1 MDCLVYLGHKMTSDK
16 SVQEIA
22 SQLTSAMASA
32 DLDCPLDLVS
42 PWATPNGCYTQPRLF
57 EIMAAI
63 NRLRSLKTKN
73 V

>member
-42 PWATPNGCYTQPRLF
+42 LYQQTQ
-57 EIMAAI
+57 I
-63 NRLRSLKTKN
+63 S
-73 V
+73 